1 MQKINIIGKTFG
13 RLLVQNEVGKI
24 GPHITYNC
32 RCACGAHAL
41 VRGQSLRRGDTTS
54 CGCYRREAMR
64 NAQTTHGMYGTP
76 TYRSWRAMLARC
88 LDAAHHQFA
97 DYGGR
102 GITVDPAWLTFEN
115 FFADM
120 GERPE
125 GRTLDR
131 IDNDR
136 GYSGGNC
143 RWATRTE
150 QARNRRTS
158 RL

>member
-1 MQKINIIGKTFG
+1 VQKIDIIGNQFG
-13 RLLVQNEVGKI
+13 RLLVLNEIGKL

-32 RCACGAHAL
+32 RCSCGNNAI
-41 VRGQSLRRGDTTS
+41 VRGHSLRRGETTS
-54 CGCYRREAMR
+54 CGCYRRDASR

-88 LDAAHHQFA
+88 LDERHKQFA

-102 GITVDPAWLTFEN
+102 GITVDDAWLQFEN

-131 IDNDR
+131 IDNGR

-143 RWATRTE
+143 RWATRSE
-150 QARNRRTS
+150 QARNKRTA
-158 RL
+158 RI